1 MKKYE
6 IVKISDMWSTNNLR
20 LKTEA
25 LVNEKSNEG
34 YEIISVAF
42 GVNVW
47 WMPTAY
53 ITICK

>member
-6 IVKISDMWSTNNLR
+6 IVKISDMWSTENLR